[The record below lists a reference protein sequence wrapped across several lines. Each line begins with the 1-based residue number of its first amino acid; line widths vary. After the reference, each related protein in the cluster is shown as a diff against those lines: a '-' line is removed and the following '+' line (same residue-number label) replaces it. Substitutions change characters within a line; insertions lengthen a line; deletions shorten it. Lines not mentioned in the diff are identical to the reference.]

1 VESGKT
7 GGPRIAQAHYANGD
21 KNEAREMAR
30 RIVDEGG
37 PPGNTV
43 KAGLL
48 LGRPDRAFEV
58 AEQALNEYHI
68 QIPFCPPL

>member
-1 VESGKT
+1 MESGKI
-7 GGPRIAQAHYANGD
+7 GGLRVAQAHYANGD
-21 KNEAREMAR
+21 KNEAREMLR
-30 RIVDEGG
+30 RIVDEGR
-37 PPGNTV
+37 PPENTV

-58 AEQALNEYHI
+58 GEQALNEYHI